1 MEKRIKTLMDNI
13 GKVIVGKE
21 DTIKHVIAALL
32 SNGHV
37 LIEDVPGVGKTRLVS
52 ALAASL
58 NGKFN
63 RIQLTPDIMPS
74 DITGFSALDKVTG
87 ELKYHEGAAVC
98 NFLLADEINRA
109 SSKSQSSL
117 LEVMEEHQITMD
129 GKTIILPSPFMVL
142 ATQNHIETY
151 GTYHLPEAQMDR
163 FLMRVSMGYPTKQ
176 EEMDILDVQSKS
188 VGEITAVM
196 SLEDIVQL
204 QKEVEAVQV
213 TNKIKR
219 YIVDIADYSRNSQ
232 DISLGIS
239 PRGSIALLKISK
251 AMAFINDRNYV
262 LPDDVKSVASI
273 VLAHRIT
280 MSANGRAKFENEYK
294 MIEHI
299 MNNVEVPIYDEV

>member
-1 MEKRIKTLMDNI
+1 MEKRIKILMDNI

-21 DTIKHVIAALL
+21 DTIKHIIAALL